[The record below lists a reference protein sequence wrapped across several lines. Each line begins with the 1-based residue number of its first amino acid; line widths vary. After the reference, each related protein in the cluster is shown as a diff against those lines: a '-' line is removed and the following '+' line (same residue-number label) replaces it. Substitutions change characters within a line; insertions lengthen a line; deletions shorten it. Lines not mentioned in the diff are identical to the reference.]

1 MKDSELRPFQR
12 TFIKKALARDT
23 VIGALS
29 MARSSGKSA
38 LCAHIARRALTPSD
52 PLYQRGKEVVVY
64 SASLLQSRFVY
75 KFVRAE
81 LEPMGLGFSWAN
93 STTAVGAKRR
103 DTGDELRC
111 LSSNPKTSLG
121 MVNVSLV
128 ILDEC
133 SALEVTAGEALWD
146 SISTAIGKPGSAM
159 HVLLIGTRA
168 PARGGWWID
177 LLDGG
182 SHPGTYIQE
191 IKGDLEKWDQWNEVL
206 RCNPLASISPEFR
219 KRLRQELWE
228 ARRDERKKSRFLSF
242 RLNLESQDTTTML
255 LSVPE
260 WRKCEE
266 RELGLEDGE
275 PIVGIDLAGGRS
287 WSAATAVHSSG
298 RVDAFALTSGLPDI
312 AAQER
317 RDVVPK
323 GAYQKLVDEG
333 SLLVDLDRH
342 IPRVDLLVAEVLKR
356 WPSVSIAICDRFRLP
371 ELLDAFGGRVR
382 VIPRVTRWSEASSD
396 IFETRKMALDGN
408 MSIDPRSRA
417 LMRIAMQ
424 SAIVENDTSGNSR
437 LTKRSTNSS
446 ERDDN
451 VSALVLA
458 CGLLARL
465 PAPQPF
471 EMLVGHRA

>member
-29 MARSSGKSA
+29 MARSAGKTA
-38 LCAHIARRALTPSD
+38 LCAHIARRALTPGDS
-52 PLYQRGKEVVVY
+52 LYERGREIILV
-64 SASLLQSRFVY
+64 SGSLAQSRYGF
-75 KFVRAE
+75 KFIKAE
-81 LEPMGLGFSWAN
+81 LEPLNLGYSWSN
-93 STTAVGAKRR
+93 STTGVGAKRR

-121 MVNVSLV
+121 LVNVSLV

-168 PARGGWWID
+168 PSRGGWWID

-182 SHPGTYIQE
+182 SHDGTYVQE
-191 IKGDLEKWDQWNEVL
+191 LKGNLEKWDQWSEVL

-266 RELGLEDGE
+266 RERWVRLTDK
-275 PIVGIDLAGGRS
+275 PIVGVDLAGGRS

-298 RVDAFALTSGLPDI
+298 RIEAFALTSGLPDI

-333 SLLVDLDRH
+333 SLITDPGIGTFHESIV
-342 IPRVDLLVAEVLKR
+342 LVAEVLKR

-382 VIPRVTRWSEASSD
+382 VIPRVTRWSRGQLRYFRDAQDGTRWE
-396 IFETRKMALDGN
+396 FEYRSGLPSADADCNAKRDSRKRHL
-408 MSIDPRSRA
+408 R
-417 LMRIAMQ
+417 
-424 SAIVENDTSGNSR
+424 E
-437 LTKRSTNSS
+437 
-446 ERDDN
+446 
-451 VSALVLA
+451 
-458 CGLLARL
+458 
-465 PAPQPF
+465 
-471 EMLVGHRA
+471 